1 MAHSSRWLS
10 EPRKGVAKRMKD
22 NIKQALLLYLTLFC
36 FLVTPSYARV
46 GSSELPEISDSS
58 ATLLSLEDE
67 LMIDREMMNRLINSG
82 AMLNDPIVTTY
93 IQELGQSIG
102 SLAATRKNQFQFFV
116 LRDPNIN
123 AFAMPGGHIGVNAG
137 LILASRSESELAGV
151 IAHEISHVTQ
161 HHIARNVEKANQMQ
175 LPLTAAV
182 IAAILLGAGDPQIAN
197 AAIAASIGGA
207 TQVQLDFSRAHEKE
221 ADFIGIQLLAS
232 AGYDPQGMSSFFSRM
247 QEGTKYY
254 GAGVPEFLR
263 THPVTTSRIA
273 EAEGRSRQ
281 FTSGKNRPDSINYLL
296 VRARLRQLT
305 ATSIDYLERTI
316 KTEKGGT
323 PAQQEAHQYLQALVL
338 QQKGKISEARARLK
352 ALLRSHP
359 DRITYI
365 YSLAELENSQKN
377 ESEAIALYRKG
388 LRQYPGNPLLTL
400 ALAETHIA
408 LKQNA
413 TARVLLEQLTR
424 KHPNADV
431 YRLQADLEAQAGNMA
446 ASHLARAEYYYL
458 IHEPHSA
465 LDQLTNAKRL
475 PNLPHYFALRIDA
488 LMQQIKDEILLA
500 QERTN
505 L

>member
-1 MAHSSRWLS
+1 
-10 EPRKGVAKRMKD
+10 
-22 NIKQALLLYLTLFC
+22 
-36 FLVTPSYARV
+36 
-46 GSSELPEISDSS
+46 
-58 ATLLSLEDE
+58 
-67 LMIDREMMNRLINSG
+67 
-82 AMLNDPIVTTY
+82 
-93 IQELGQSIG
+93 
-102 SLAATRKNQFQFFV
+102 
-116 LRDPNIN
+116 
-123 AFAMPGGHIGVNAG
+123 
-137 LILASRSESELAGV
+137 
-151 IAHEISHVTQ
+151 
-161 HHIARNVEKANQMQ
+161 MQ

-197 AAIAASIGGA
+197 AAIAASIGGS
-207 TQVQLDFSRAHEKE
+207 TQAQLDFSRSHEKE

-273 EAEGRSRQ
+273 EAEGRARQ
-281 FTSGKNRPDSINYLL
+281 FRTMHKKQDSINYLL
-296 VRARLRQLT
+296 ARARIRLLT
-305 ATSIDYLERTI
+305 ATSIDHLQRTI
-316 KTEKGGT
+316 ETEKGND
-323 PAQQEAHQYLQALVL
+323 PDQQEAHQYLLALVQ
-338 QQKGKISEARARLK
+338 QQKGKIGEARAGLQALLK
-352 ALLRSHP
+352 AHP

-365 YSLAELENSQKN
+365 YSLAELESAQKN
-377 ESEAIALYRKG
+377 GPAAIALYRTG

-413 TARVLLEQLTR
+413 AARALLEQLTR
-424 KHPNADV
+424 KHPQADA

-488 LMQQIKDEILLA
+488 RMQQIKEEIQLA
-500 QERTN
+500 HERSS

>member
-1 MAHSSRWLS
+1 
-10 EPRKGVAKRMKD
+10 MKD
-22 NIKQALLLYLTLFC
+22 DIKHRLLLCLSLIC
-36 FLVTPSYARV
+36 FLTTPAYARV

-58 ATLLSLEDE
+58 ATLLTREDE

-82 AMLNDPIVTTY
+82 AMLNDPIVSAY

-102 SLAATRKNQFQFFV
+102 SLAATRANQFQFFV
-116 LRDPNIN
+116 LKDPNIN

-137 LILASRSESELAGV
+137 LILASRNESELAGV

-197 AAIAASIGGA
+197 AAIAASLGGA
-207 TQVQLDFSRAHEKE
+207 TQTQLDFSRSHEKE

-273 EAEGRSRQ
+273 EAEGRARQ
-281 FTSGKNRPDSINYLL
+281 FRTTHKKQDSINYLL
-296 VRARLRQLT
+296 ARARIRLLT
-305 ATSIDYLERTI
+305 ATSIDHLQRTI
-316 KTEKGGT
+316 NAEKSND
-323 PAQQEAHQYLQALVL
+323 PDRQEAHQYLLALVQ
-338 QQKGKISEARARLK
+338 QQKGKIGEARAGLQALLK
-352 ALLRSHP
+352 AHP

-365 YSLAELENSQKN
+365 YSLAELESAQKN
-377 ESEAIALYRKG
+377 GPAAITLYRTG

-413 TARVLLEQLTR
+413 AARALLEQLIR
-424 KHPNADV
+424 KYPQAEA

-458 IHEPHSA
+458 IHEPHTA

-488 LMQQIKDEILLA
+488 RMQQIKEEIQLA
-500 QERTN
+500 HERSS

>member
-1 MAHSSRWLS
+1 MRY
-10 EPRKGVAKRMKD
+10 K
-22 NIKQALLLYLTLFC
+22 IKQRLLLNLTLFC
-36 FLVTPSYARV
+36 FLTTPAYARV
-46 GSSELPEISDSS
+46 GASELPEISDSS
-58 ATLLSLEDE
+58 ATMLTQEDE
-67 LMIDREMMNRLINSG
+67 LMIDREMMNQLINSG
-82 AMLNDPIVTTY
+82 AMLNDPIVSTY

-102 SLAATRKNQFQFFV
+102 SLAATRENQFQFFV
-116 LRDPNIN
+116 LKDPNVN

-137 LILASRSESELAGV
+137 LILASRTESELAGV
-151 IAHEISHVTQ
+151 LAHEISHVTQ

-197 AAIAASIGGA
+197 AAIAASIGGS
-207 TQVQLDFSRAHEKE
+207 TQAQLDFSRAYEKE

-232 AGYDPQGMSSFFSRM
+232 AGYDPQGMGNFFSRM
-247 QEGTKYY
+247 QESTRYY

-273 EAEGRSRQ
+273 EAEDRARQ
-281 FTSGKNRPDSINYLL
+281 FKPIAKKHDSINYLL
-296 VRARLRQLT
+296 AKARVRLLS
-305 ATSIDYLERTI
+305 ATSIDDLERTV
-316 KTEKGGT
+316 KTEKGND
-323 PAQQEAHQYLQALVL
+323 PDQQEAHQYLQALVL
-338 QQKGKISEARARLK
+338 QQKGKIRQARSGLET
-352 ALLRSHP
+352 LLHNHP
-359 DRITYI
+359 DRIAYI
-365 YSLAELENSQKN
+365 YSLAELENGQKN
-377 ESEAIALYRKG
+377 EQKAISLYRTG

-413 TARVLLEQLTR
+413 AARALLDQLTL
-424 KHPNADV
+424 KHPNADA

-465 LDQLTNAKRL
+465 LDQLTTARRL

-488 LMQQIKDEILLA
+488 RMQQIKDEIQLA
-500 QERTN
+500 QERSS

>member
-1 MAHSSRWLS
+1 
-10 EPRKGVAKRMKD
+10 MKD
-22 NIKQALLLYLTLFC
+22 DIKHRLLLCISLIC
-36 FLVTPSYARV
+36 FLTTPAYARV

-58 ATLLSLEDE
+58 ATLLTREDE

-82 AMLNDPIVTTY
+82 AMLNDPIVSSY

-102 SLAATRKNQFQFFV
+102 SLAATRENQFRFFV

-197 AAIAASIGGA
+197 AALAASIGGS
-207 TQVQLDFSRAHEKE
+207 TQAQLDFSRAHEKE
-221 ADFIGIQLLAS
+221 ADFIGIQLLAT
-232 AGYDPQGMSSFFSRM
+232 AGYDPEGMSSFFSRM
-247 QEGTKYY
+247 QEGTRYY

-273 EAEGRSRQ
+273 EAEDRARQ
-281 FTSGKNRPDSINYLL
+281 FSTQQKKRDSINYLL
-296 VRARLRQLT
+296 VRARVRLLT
-305 ATSIDYLERTI
+305 ASSIDTLERTV
-316 KTEKGGT
+316 KTEKGND
-323 PAQQEAHQYLQALVL
+323 PAQQEAHEYLQALVL
-338 QQKGKISEARARLK
+338 QQKGKTGEACAGLK
-352 ALLRSHP
+352 ALLQAHP
-359 DRITYI
+359 ERIAYI
-365 YSLAELENSQKN
+365 YSLAELESAQKN
-377 ESEAIALYRKG
+377 ESEAVALYHTG

-408 LKQNA
+408 LKQNGA
-413 TARVLLEQLTR
+413 ARALLEQLTR
-424 KHPNADV
+424 KHPHADA
-431 YRLQADLEAQAGNMA
+431 YRLLADLEAQAGNMA

-488 LMQQIKDEILLA
+488 RMQQIKDEIQLA
-500 QERTN
+500 QERSS